1 MESAIIMNVF
11 SKEYLGQL
19 KQMLDLFPHA
29 QFEQMIDCLLAAYAE
44 GRRIFIM
51 GNGGSAMTASHFAC
65 DLNKGCSLGRDRRLK
80 VICLNDSLP
89 TLLAYANDLSYAQIF
104 VEQLKNFYVPGDVV
118 MGISASGNSAN
129 VLRAIEHANGH
140 EGVTIGWCGFD
151 GGALGPMVRIPL
163 VIRSQDMQKIEDLH
177 MIIAH
182 MTMQRINAA
191 ITGQPEKSRC
201 IKEPKKSS

>member
-1 MESAIIMNVF
+1 MNVF

-19 KQMLDLFPHA
+19 KQMLDLFPHE
-29 QFEQMIDCLLAAYAE
+29 QFEQMMDCLLAAYAQ

-65 DLNKGCSLGRDRRLK
+65 DLNKGCSLERDRRFK
-80 VICLNDSLP
+80 AICLNDSLP

-118 MGISASGNSAN
+118 IGISGSGNSAN

-140 EGVTIGWCGFD
+140 AGVTVGWCGFD
-151 GGALGPMVRIPL
+151 GGALGAMARISL

-191 ITGQPEKSRC
+191 ITGQP
-201 IKEPKKSS
+201 